1 MKIISFLLTAGLT
14 PVVLAVLVLTAAR
27 CLGAERLG
35 RGRRALPLSLP
46 TGPAGEGPRRWDTL
60 RAAGWAVG
68 ALALAWLASVLY
80 VGIFAGPE
88 VSAETVG
95 RAWQRYDA
103 VHYLRLASVGYQNNI
118 EDGQHLTLVFFPL
131 YPWLMRLLHLVIPS
145 WAVCGHLLSGGCYVG
160 ACCLF
165 FRLTAGE
172 FGRRAGFAAL
182 AFLSAYPFA
191 FFFASLHTE
200 SLFLLTSLACFT
212 CIRKHRYPLAGL
224 FGVLACLT
232 RMQGAF
238 LAFVALAEYCASQRP
253 FRKLRARDWRGLWRD
268 LWGKL
273 IWMPFMWLGTG
284 CYLLLNYWVEG
295 DPFRFLVYQ
304 REHWYQGLQWFT
316 ASLSGLLR
324 AAISPSQGYEFCT
337 WTTWLPQ
344 FVLFVLCL
352 ALLIYSVRRL
362 PPAWTV
368 WCVVCIFLN
377 YSLTNPLSCCR
388 YIACAF
394 PLPVALALLTRGRP
408 GLERGLLAASGVLQG
423 VFLMAYLAGR
433 HVC

>member
-1 MKIISFLLTAGLT
+1 MTIFSVILAVGLT
-14 PVVLAVLVLTAAR
+14 PVVLAVLGATAAR

-35 RGRRALPLSLP
+35 RGRRSLPLRLP
-46 TGPAGEGPRRWDTL
+46 LGPPGEGPRRWDSL

-68 ALALAWLASVLY
+68 ALALAWLVSVLY
-80 VGIFAGPE
+80 VGIFGGGE
-88 VSAETVG
+88 VTAETVG
-95 RAWQRYDA
+95 AAWQRYDA
-103 VHYLRLASVGYQNNI
+103 IHYLRLASVGYQNNI
-118 EDGQHLTLVFFPL
+118 EDGKHLTLVFFPL
-131 YPWLMRLLHLVIPS
+131 YPWLMRVLHLVIPS

-165 FRLTAGE
+165 FRLAAGE
-172 FGRRAGFAAL
+172 FGRRTGFVSL

-238 LAFVALAEYCASQRP
+238 LAFAALAEYCTSDKPLQ
-253 FRKLRARDWRGLWRD
+253 KLRERRWQSLWRD
-268 LWGKL
+268 CWTKL
-273 IWMPFMWLGTG
+273 VWMPFMWLGTG
-284 CYLLLNYWVEG
+284 GYLLLNYWVEG

-304 REHWYQGLQWFT
+304 REHWHQGLQYFT
-316 ASLSGLLR
+316 ASLAALLR
-324 AAISPSQGYEFCT
+324 AALSLSQGYEFCT

-344 FVLFVLCL
+344 FVLFFPCL
-352 ALLIYSVRRL
+352 ALLVYGVRRL

-368 WCVVCIFLN
+368 WCFVCIFLN

-394 PLPVALALLTRGRP
+394 PLPVALALATRGRP
-408 GLERGLLAASGVLQG
+408 VPRLGLLAASGVFQG
-423 VFLMAYLAGR
+423 VYLLAYLAGK

>member
-1 MKIISFLLTAGLT
+1 
-14 PVVLAVLVLTAAR
+14 
-27 CLGAERLG
+27 
-35 RGRRALPLSLP
+35 
-46 TGPAGEGPRRWDTL
+46 
-60 RAAGWAVG
+60 
-68 ALALAWLASVLY
+68 
-80 VGIFAGPE
+80 
-88 VSAETVG
+88 
-95 RAWQRYDA
+95 
-103 VHYLRLASVGYQNNI
+103 
-118 EDGQHLTLVFFPL
+118 
-131 YPWLMRLLHLVIPS
+131 
-145 WAVCGHLLSGGCYVG
+145 
-160 ACCLF
+160 
-165 FRLTAGE
+165 
-172 FGRRAGFAAL
+172 
-182 AFLSAYPFA
+182 
-191 FFFASLHTE
+191 
-200 SLFLLTSLACFT
+200 
-212 CIRKHRYPLAGL
+212 
-224 FGVLACLT
+224 
-232 RMQGAF
+232 MQGAF

-304 REHWYQGLQWFT
+304 REHWYQGLQWST

-344 FVLFVLCL
+344 FVLFFLCL

-394 PLPVALALLTRGRP
+394 PLPVALAQLTRGRP